1 MQVQINLLSAP
12 PIASAIAAITQ
23 ATVPKVI
30 RVTTE
35 LISDLFLELI
45 EKAYKRWL

>member
-1 MQVQINLLSAP
+1 
-12 PIASAIAAITQ
+12 
-23 ATVPKVI
+23 VI

-35 LISDLFLELI
+35 LISDLFPELI

>member
-1 MQVQINLLSAP
+1 
-12 PIASAIAAITQ
+12 
-23 ATVPKVI
+23 VI

-35 LISDLFLELI
+35 LISDLLPELI